1 MRGVTARRNII
12 SRTLLAAMVA
22 LVLWGCGDRDP
33 GPLAGTWRLKGSIPM
48 TIHFRTGESEALGVI
63 DKVSYQVKGNDVV
76 VTYETGISKGS
87 AMRFTM
93 TGPNSARSEM
103 GVLVRVN

>member
-1 MRGVTARRNII
+1 MNAI
-12 SRTLLAAMVA
+12 SKSLMAAIVA

-33 GPLAGTWRLKGSIPM
+33 GPLAGTWRLKGPLPM
-48 TIHFRTGESEALGVI
+48 TIHFRAGESEALGVI
-63 DKVSYQVKGNDVV
+63 DKVSYDVNGNDVV

-103 GVLVRVN
+103 GVLIRVK